1 MTGENKIEYGQLEAG
16 YEFPQLDLIL
26 DKDRVAAY
34 LKATGETP
42 PFSRADGQVPPA
54 AIAAWALVS
63 LLEFVSL
70 PAGTIHLSQ
79 EIQFFGSASAGDT
92 MTCRATVS
100 RKQERGK
107 LKLLNIDIAVTNREG
122 SRLLSSKSG
131 FNLP

>member
-1 MTGENKIEYGQLEAG
+1 MTGENKLEYGQLEAG
-16 YEFPQLDLIL
+16 YEFPQFDLIL
-26 DKDRVAAY
+26 DKERVAAY
-34 LKATGETP
+34 LKAVGETHS
-42 PFSRADGQVPPA
+42 FSLLNGQVPPA

-79 EIQFFGSASAGDT
+79 EIQSFGIASFGDT
-92 MTCRATVS
+92 LTCRATVS

-107 LKLLNIDIAVTNREG
+107 VKLLNIDIEVTNQEG
-122 SRLLSSKSG
+122 SQLLSSKSG